1 MTFELPALS
10 YSYDALEP
18 HYDAE
23 TVEIH
28 HSKHHNTYTEKLN
41 AAVKAAGIEG
51 KSIEDILTGLDSVSE
66 DKRAPVRNHGG
77 GYWNHTFFWE
87 TMAPNAGGE
96 AKGALADALKKKF
109 SSFEGFKD
117 QFSNKAANHFGSGWA
132 WLVINGDGELEVTDT
147 HDQISPIS
155 IGHKPIMTIDVW
167 EHAYYLKF
175 RNARPKWIEA
185 WWNVVNWD
193 KANDRYEAAK

>member
-1 MTFELPALS
+1 MTFELPTLP

-18 HYDAE
+18 HYDSE

-41 AAVKAAGIEG
+41 AAVEAASIEG
-51 KSIEDILTGLDSVSE
+51 KSIEDILTSLDVIAE
-66 DKRAPVRNHGG
+66 DKRTPVRNHGG

-87 TMAPNAGGE
+87 SMAPKTGGE
-96 AKGALADALKKKF
+96 AKGALAVALKQKF
-109 SSFEGFKD
+109 GSFEEFKD

-132 WLVINGDGELEVTDT
+132 WLVINGSGDLEVTDT
-147 HDQISPIS
+147 HDQVCPLSL
-155 IGHKPIMTIDVW
+155 GQKPLLTIDVW

-175 RNARPKWIEA
+175 RNARPKWIES

-193 KANDRYEAAK
+193 KANERYEAAK

>member
-1 MTFELPALS
+1 MTFELPSLP

-18 HYDAE
+18 HYDTE

-51 KSIEDILTGLDSVSE
+51 KSIEDILTSLDSVSE
-66 DKRAPVRNHGG
+66 DKRTPVRNHGG

-87 TMAPNAGGE
+87 SMAPNAGGE
-96 AKGALADALKKKF
+96 AKGSLADALKKKF
-109 SSFEGFKD
+109 GSFDGFKE

-132 WLVINGDGELEVTDT
+132 WLVINGAGELDVTDT
-147 HDQISPIS
+147 HDQICPLSL
-155 IGHKPIMTIDVW
+155 GYKPILTIDVW

-175 RNARPKWIEA
+175 RNARPKWIET

-193 KANDRYEAAK
+193 KANDRYEATK